1 MFEEYKA
8 TKELR
13 KLKDT
18 DKSKRAEFLASLRLK
33 LEEHIEKNPV
43 REIRKYDLL
52 GVEKFKNPLLGA
64 YSFFKRFKIMP
75 KLALASFLGI
85 LALGL
90 GGISLAAQ
98 ISLPGDPLYPVKT
111 FTENIRYSLSVS
123 PEAKARINLG
133 FANERVG
140 EIKQLLEKKGVEP
153 QGLDI
158 ALLRLSENIQRAAEI
173 VREEK
178 DAGKD
183 VSGFAKDTHNSIKQ
197 YQENLK
203 RTFEEQDDALE
214 AEKHELKT
222 KIEDAGKNNDAAQKE
237 ALKKALEGV
246 KLQKKLLESKKEESE
261 KSIKLQM
268 ESIKKELKE
277 GEKKNETIKDLREK
291 INGLKKDKEELVND
305 AAGENAIIPS
315 GDLIA
320 LNALIFKT
328 DAAFDRG
335 DYPSAEQ
342 YSGEIK
348 KALKKIEALMEQA
361 EEAGDV
367 DQDADNIKEDAGEN
381 NEEKNASAY
390 YEKQEEVKGKS
401 VETETDGKNGNEKE
415 NKD

>member
-8 TKELR
+8 TRELR
-13 KLKDT
+13 KLRDM
-18 DKSKRAEFLASLRLK
+18 DKAKRAEFLASLRLK
-33 LEEHIEKNPV
+33 LEDHIEKNPV
-43 REIRKYDLL
+43 REIKKYGLL
-52 GVEKFKNPLLGA
+52 SVEKFKNPLFGA
-64 YSFFKRFKIMP
+64 YSFFKRLKIIP

-98 ISLPGDPLYPVKT
+98 ISLPGDPLYPIKT

-178 DAGKD
+178 DTGKD

-203 RTFEEQDDALE
+203 RTFEEQDDVLE
-214 AEKHELKT
+214 AEKHDLKT

-237 ALKKALEGV
+237 TLKKALEGV

-268 ESIKKELKE
+268 ESVKKELKDE
-277 GEKKNETIKDLREK
+277 EKKNETIKDLQEK
-291 INGLKKDKEELVND
+291 INELKKEIAELTDEVAKENI
-305 AAGENAIIPS
+305 IIPPEI
-315 GDLIA
+315 LVA
-320 LNALIFKT
+320 LNTFIVKT
-328 DAAFDRG
+328 ETAFDRG

-342 YSGEIK
+342 YSGEAENAFK
-348 KALKKIEALMEQA
+348 SLEALIEQA

-367 DQDADNIKEDAGEN
+367 DQDTDNIKEDAGEN